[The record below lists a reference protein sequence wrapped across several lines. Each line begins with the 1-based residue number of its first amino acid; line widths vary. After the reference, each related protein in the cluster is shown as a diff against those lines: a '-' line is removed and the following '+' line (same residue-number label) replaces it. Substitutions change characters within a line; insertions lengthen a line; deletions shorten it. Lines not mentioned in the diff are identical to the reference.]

1 MHRKLMLRLK
11 NMVSRELTLL
21 SIKLWTSVRPMNPF
35 SESSSGQLL
44 SSLNIVKTKTLNT
57 KCRYLIT
64 KWTVCSQLA
73 IGMLT
78 GALND
83 SLISQQKHNR
93 AARVPAD
100 NVVLWIRS
108 VRCVRVKSHRWP
120 RDRSEEVARCA
131 PKLTS
136 ARILSG
142 AHSATNRSV
151 STNHWQKRHQTQN
164 KLL

>member
-1 MHRKLMLRLK
+1 
-11 NMVSRELTLL
+11 MVSKELTHL
-21 SIKLWTSVRPMNPF
+21 SINLWTRVRPMNLF
-35 SESSSGQLL
+35 SESSSEQPL
-44 SSLNIVKTKTLNT
+44 SSLSIVKTRTLNI

-64 KWTVCSQLA
+64 KWTVCFQLA

-108 VRCVRVKSHRWP
+108 VRCVRVKSHRWL
-120 RDRSEEVARCA
+120 RDRHVEVARCA

-151 STNHWQKRHQTQN
+151 STNHWQKRHHAQN